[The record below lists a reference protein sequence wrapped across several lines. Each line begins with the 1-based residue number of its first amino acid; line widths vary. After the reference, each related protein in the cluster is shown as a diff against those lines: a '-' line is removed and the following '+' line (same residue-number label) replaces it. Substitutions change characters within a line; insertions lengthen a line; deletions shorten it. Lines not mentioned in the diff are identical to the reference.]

1 MTLFS
6 RVKRL
11 LNRLQRRP
19 ALSSQ
24 GSAMDAFLQAAARLG
39 PGDIAIDCGANV
51 GRFTLP
57 LARSGATVYAFE
69 PNPDAFDRLSQDL
82 AAFDN
87 VQLHQKA
94 VAEAAGTM
102 KLYLHEF
109 AEDDPLKWS
118 TGSSLLAFK
127 GNVRE
132 DTFVSVEVVDL
143 AAFMAQ
149 LDKPVALLK
158 MDIEGAE
165 VAVLERLL
173 ERGLEN
179 RIGQAFVEVHD
190 RKMPELAERTNRLR
204 ALLRKRGLTN
214 FDLNWH

>member
-1 MTLFS
+1 MTLVG

-11 LNRLQRRP
+11 LTRIRRRRAP
-19 ALSSQ
+19 TPQ
-24 GSAMDAFLQAAARLG
+24 EGAMDAFLQAVARLG

-57 LARSGATVYAFE
+57 LAQSGATVYAFE
-69 PNPDAFDRLSQDL
+69 PNPDAFARLSRDL
-82 AAFDN
+82 AGFDN
-87 VQLHQKA
+87 VRLHQKA
-94 VAEAAGTM
+94 VAEAAGTV

-109 AEDDPLKWS
+109 AQDDPVKWS
-118 TGSSLLAFK
+118 TGSSLLSFK
-127 GNVRE
+127 SNIRE
-132 DTFVSVEVVDL
+132 DTYVNVEAVDL
-143 AAFMAQ
+143 AAFLEE
-149 LDKPVALLK
+149 LDRPVALLK

-173 ERGLEN
+173 ERGLES

-190 RKMPELAERTNRLR
+190 RKVPELAERTARLR
-204 ALLRKRGLTN
+204 ALLRERRLTN